1 MSAEVNLHAT
11 AIVIGTRGLLITGP
25 SGSGKSTIAFNCL
38 TTAKRSGAF
47 AALVA
52 DDQVFLSLENE
63 TVLAR
68 RPPAIAG
75 MIELRGCGIGRFES
89 VERAVM
95 HMVIRMQES
104 GCERLPPEN
113 ETFSLPCGGYLPL
126 IRMRPDFSD
135 PLAVIA
141 ALRPELCAE
150 RPFC

>member
-1 MSAEVNLHAT
+1 MSSEVNLHAT

-25 SGSGKSTIAFNCL
+25 SGSGKSTLAFNCL
-38 TTAKRSGAF
+38 AMAKRSGAF

-52 DDQVFLSLENE
+52 DDQVFVSIDNE
-63 TVLAR
+63 RVLAR

-95 HMVIRMQES
+95 HLAIRMQES
-104 GCERLPPEN
+104 DCERLPPEH
-113 ETFSLPCGGYLPL
+113 ETFSLPCGGSLPL
-126 IRMRPDFSD
+126 IRMRADFID
-135 PLAVIA
+135 PLAAIA